1 MALCYFRTLK
11 DMLRP
16 VIAGLFEVNEHN
28 KLTFDQYFKA
38 VDDIVSRIKLE
49 LFHNDVS
56 TNYTLYLRNTDW
68 LVFFRLVTWLVLRV
82 HYDQTKHWFKMIMFC
97 ERLSSSL
104 VMITICIKSLVWIH
118 WICLLWQSFIYYKT
132 EVVR

>member
-16 VIAGLFEVNEHN
+16 VIAGIFEVNEHN

-68 LVFFRLVTWLVLRV
+68 LVFFR
-82 HYDQTKHWFKMIMFC
+82 
-97 ERLSSSL
+97 S
-104 VMITICIKSLVWIH
+104 VM
-118 WICLLWQSFIYYKT
+118 
-132 EVVR
+132 